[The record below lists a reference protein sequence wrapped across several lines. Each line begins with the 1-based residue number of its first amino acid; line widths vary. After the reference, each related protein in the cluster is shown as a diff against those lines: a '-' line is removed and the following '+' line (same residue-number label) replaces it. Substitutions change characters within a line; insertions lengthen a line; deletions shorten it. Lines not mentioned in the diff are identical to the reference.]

1 MLRLGGS
8 FSFLQQEFTIRFGS
22 RSERSTSA
30 YRCQHV
36 FDGSKASSSKP
47 HQIGFA
53 SRCFIFLSR
62 FNNRVFRWLWRFPS
76 STTKF
81 SSRKRSNCVFRCFSK
96 ELSRG

>member
-22 RSERSTSA
+22 RSERSTFA

-53 SRCFIFLSR
+53 SRCFIFLRR
-62 FNNRVFRWLWRFPS
+62 FNNKRGRVVQSFPAVMAIS
-76 STTKF
+76 VIKTKIQF
-81 SSRKRSNCVFRCFSK
+81 SEKK
-96 ELSRG
+96 